1 MESFQI
7 NINKV
12 QKSLALFGI
21 CGPIINLLV
30 FTVLSLLYPGYDP
43 MSQFISELA
52 SPIAPH
58 GIIMNIFGFNVFG
71 LYVILFGI
79 ALYISLKKHFLTK
92 FSMSLFLL
100 AGTFIFFLSIFPCD
114 YRGSDIT
121 FLGMGHNILAGIS
134 CGLIPMA
141 MLSLIYPLRKDENWK
156 GYWMIFFILFV
167 MFLIIF
173 IPLSM
178 TFPPEA
184 IAGLVQK
191 MGLTVMISWI
201 FLMSTKIYR
210 LADKNLSIEMMN
222 D

>member
-1 MESFQI
+1 MENFQF

-12 QKSLALFGI
+12 QKILAIFGI
-21 CGPIINLLV
+21 CGPIINLIV
-30 FTVLSLLYPGYDP
+30 FTVLSLMYPGYDP
-43 MSQFISELA
+43 LSQFISELA

-58 GIIMNIFGFNVFG
+58 RIIMNIFGFNVFG
-71 LYVILFGI
+71 IYVILFGV

-92 FSMSLFLL
+92 FSLFLFLL
-100 AGTFIFFLSIFPCD
+100 AGTLIFFLSIFPCD
-114 YRGSDIT
+114 YRGSEIT

-156 GYWMIFFILFV
+156 GYWIFFFILFAI
-167 MFLIIF
+167 FLMVF
-173 IPLSM
+173 IPLTM
-178 TFPPEA
+178 TFPLGA
-184 IAGLVQK
+184 IIGLVQK

-210 LADKNLSIEMMN
+210 LADKNLSIEMVIS
-222 D
+222 